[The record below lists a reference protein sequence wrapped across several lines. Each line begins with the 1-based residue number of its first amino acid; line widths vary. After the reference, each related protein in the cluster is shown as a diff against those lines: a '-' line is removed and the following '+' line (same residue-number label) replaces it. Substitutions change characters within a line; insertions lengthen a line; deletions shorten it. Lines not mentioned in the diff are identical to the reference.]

1 MAGKSGTQ
9 NISAGIAP
17 GALGLWQETD
27 GTVKRMTEE
36 SLMKRTDKQ

>member
-1 MAGKSGTQ
+1 MAEANLEPRTSVLVL
-9 NISAGIAP
+9 P
-17 GALGLWQETD
+17 RALGLWQETD